1 MKRNVLLL
9 IGSFEQGGSERQA
22 VQLARLLCESGRYN
36 LRVACLDG
44 RGVLRAEIERLGLGE
59 MPEFKLNS
67 FYGLNMLK
75 QLHRAARFMRK
86 NRIDV
91 VQTFDFYTNVFGMMA
106 ATMARVRVRIAAKRE
121 TEGVRTPT
129 QKWVERRAFNLAHAI
144 VANAQAVCDRLIA
157 EGVRPEKIVTI
168 HNWLDLERVAPPVGF
183 EREETLRAFNLPDG
197 LRFVTIVANMRN
209 EVKDHRTFL
218 RAARRVAEAVSD
230 VGFALAGEGEL
241 MEALKREAAELG
253 LRERAFFLGRCERV
267 AELLAISDVCVLSSK
282 AEGFSN
288 SILEY
293 MAAGKPVVATDVG
306 GAREAIVEGETGY
319 LVAPGDDATMAAR
332 IIALL
337 REPERARRMGERGRT
352 RVRENFSAQVQL
364 RKVEALY
371 RDLLASNFRQKAT
384 QRAVRDDV
392 RDFK

>member
-168 HNWLDLERVAPPVGF
+168 HNWLELERVAPPVGF

>member
-22 VQLARLLCESGRYN
+22 VQLARLLRESGRYN

-253 LRERAFFLGRCERV
+253 LRERAFFLGRCGRV